1 MFENPF
7 DRNRVYRETPSTA
20 MRLKLA
26 DHGARL
32 LQELE
37 DVEDDDLSEVQHQCT
52 GILGRRTGFWRFAS
66 LAYVTNI

>member
-37 DVEDDDLSEVQHQCT
+37 DVEDDDLSEES
-52 GILGRRTGFWRFAS
+52 GWEAS
-66 LAYVTNI
+66 SEGDDSGDEGS

>member
-7 DRNRVYRETPSTA
+7 DHNRVYRENPSSA

-26 DHGARL
+26 DHATRL

-37 DVEDDDLSEVQHQCT
+37 GVEESDASEESDWDVSSGGDDSGEE
-52 GILGRRTGFWRFAS
+52 
-66 LAYVTNI
+66 